1 MSFKIIADPV
11 GWGYPESIETFNVSF
26 TASGPVGGGVMRTTG
41 QSFVTIAD
49 TLPEGQGIV
58 YSVYSCAHILM
69 VLANAICQEY

>member
-26 TASGPVGGGVMRTTG
+26 TASGPLGGGIMRTTG

-49 TLPEGQGIV
+49 TLPEGQSIV
-58 YSVYSCAHILM
+58 YTTVYIHVPTFLWF
-69 VLANAICQEY
+69 